1 MAPTT
6 KILLTGATGYVGG
19 TLLHRLV
26 NSSDPTI
33 KSLTFDALVRTDEAA
48 DKLKAA
54 YGDRITTIKWA
65 GLTDTE
71 LIPDTSANY
80 DIVIN
85 VGSGFITDGAL
96 AFVRGLSRRVGKDDG
111 TPAPWIL
118 QISGCTNLADKP
130 LTGTPYPDRV
140 WDDADSGAVYEYERS
155 QDALNPYP
163 QRTTEVGV
171 LTLADELGV
180 NAVSLNT
187 PLIFGEGSGLFNRQ
201 GIIIPVLM
209 RYTLMHGY
217 GFKLTETANF
227 DWVHVEDLA
236 DAYILLVKLILE
248 GRGDGGGGGTAIP
261 RGKKGILFPAVDRA
275 LQTEIFER
283 CLDAAFEMGLLPR
296 EDTPR
301 EKTIR
306 QVPLKEIA
314 DEITAGLMDMAEQGW
329 AGNKAMKGTVLR
341 RLGWEPKH
349 GRESWVKDYR
359 DELVALK
366 EGRRPYTLDSCI
378 GTKEYE

>member
-1 MAPTT
+1 MASTT
-6 KILLTGATGYVGG
+6 RILLTGATGYVGG
-19 TLLHRLV
+19 TLLHRIV
-26 NSSDPTI
+26 NSSEPSI
-33 KSLTFDALVRTDEAA
+33 QSLTVDLLVRTDEAA
-48 DKLKAA
+48 EKLKAA
-54 YGDRITTIKWA
+54 YGDRITTIKWG

-71 LIPDTSANY
+71 FIADTAANY

-96 AFVRGLSRRVGKDDG
+96 AFVKGLSRRLGKAD
-111 TPAPWIL
+111 TPTPWVL
-118 QISGCTNLADKP
+118 NISGCTNLADKP

-155 QDALNPYP
+155 QDAIEPYP

-187 PLIFGEGSGLFNRQ
+187 PLIFGEGNGLFNKQ

-236 DAYILLVKLILE
+236 DAYILLVKLILTRPDRGE
-248 GRGDGGGGGTAIP
+248 GVIP

-283 CLDAAFEMGLLPR
+283 CLDAAFEAGLLPR
-296 EDTPR
+296 EDTPQ
-301 EKTIR
+301 EKTIKE
-306 QVPLKEIA
+306 VPLKEIA
-314 DEITAGLMDMAEQGW
+314 DEITAGLLDMAEQGW
-329 AGNKAMKGTVLR
+329 AGNKAQKGTVLR
-341 RLGWEPKH
+341 QLGWEPRH
-349 GRESWVKDYR
+349 LRESWVKDYK

-366 EGRRPYTLDSCI
+366 DGRRPYTLDSCI
-378 GTKEYE
+378 GTKQ

>member
-1 MAPTT
+1 MHSSTT
-6 KILLTGATGYVGG
+6 TRILLTGATGFVGG

-26 NSSDPTI
+26 NSEDATI
-33 KSLTFDALVRTDEAA
+33 RKLTFDALVRTDEAA
-48 DKLKAA
+48 EKLKNA
-54 YGDRITTIKWA
+54 YGDRVSTIKWA
-65 GLTDTE
+65 GLTDAE
-71 LIPDTSANY
+71 FIADTAANY

-85 VGSGFITDGAL
+85 VGSGFILDGAL
-96 AFVRGLSRRVGKDDG
+96 AFVRGLARRVKPGA
-111 TPAPWIL
+111 PAPWIL

-140 WDDADSGAVYEYERS
+140 WDDADSGAVYEYERA
-155 QDALNPYP
+155 QEAIEPYP
-163 QRTTEVGV
+163 QRSTEVGV

-187 PLIFGEGSGLFNRQ
+187 PLIFGEGQGLFNRQ

-209 RYTLMHGY
+209 RYTLMHGH
-217 GFKLTETANF
+217 GFKLTDTANF

-248 GRGDGGGGGTAIP
+248 RQDRAAGLMPT
-261 RGKKGILFPAVDRA
+261 GKKGILFPAVDRA

-283 CLDAAFEMGLLPR
+283 CLDAAFAAGLLPR
-296 EDTPR
+296 EDTPK

-306 QVPLKEIA
+306 EVPLREIA
-314 DEITAGLMDMAEQGW
+314 DEITAGLLAMAEQGW
-329 AGNKAMKGTVLR
+329 GGNKAQKGTVLKK
-341 RLGWEPKH
+341 LGWQPKH
-349 GRESWVKDYR
+349 LHEAWAKDFA
-359 DELVALK
+359 DELTALK

-378 GTKEYE
+378 GVKQ